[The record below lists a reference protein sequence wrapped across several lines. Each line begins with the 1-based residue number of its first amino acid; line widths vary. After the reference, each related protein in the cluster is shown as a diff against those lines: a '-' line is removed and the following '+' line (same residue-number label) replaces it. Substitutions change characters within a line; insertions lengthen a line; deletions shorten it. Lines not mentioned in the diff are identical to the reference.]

1 MHGLG
6 QTPMDAVI
14 LAAGRGRRL
23 RPLTDTRPKALLP
36 LGEQTV
42 LDRLCTQVAPHVGR
56 IVIITNH
63 LGGQIEDHV
72 GGAVGDTPV
81 LFVEQPARRGTA
93 DALAQVAEVVTDPFI
108 LLNGDMVVEPA
119 FVESLVEG
127 SGWSLC
133 AMEVDDPERYG
144 VVDVDQKGNL
154 AGIIEKPADPPS
166 ALVNLGGYRFDTT
179 VFSYLE
185 QVTESSRGELEL
197 TDIFAHALADGHPI
211 VVERYTGF
219 WSDIGTPP
227 GYLATIAGLLSHRD
241 ESVIHPSASVDS
253 SVQITGRVVIG
264 PQASIGPTTY
274 IRGPA
279 VVGAGVHL
287 GHAVEVKASIIM
299 ADTAIPH
306 LSYVGDSIIGSG
318 VNLGAGT
325 VVANLRHDGGR
336 VPIGEGDDRML
347 TERRKLG
354 AIIGDGVKTGVNASI
369 MPGTRIGPDQII
381 PPGEVVKGDLMASGA
396 TD

>member
-6 QTPMDAVI
+6 QNVMDAVI

-36 LGEQTV
+36 LGVQTV
-42 LDRLCTQVAPHVGR
+42 LDRLCTQVAPHVDR
-56 IVIITNH
+56 IVIITSY

-72 GGAVGDTPV
+72 GAAAKDTPV
-81 LFVEQPARRGTA
+81 VYVEQPERRGTA
-93 DALAQVAEVVTDPFI
+93 DALAQVADVVTGPFI
-108 LLNGDMVVEPA
+108 LLNGDLVVEPA
-119 FVESLVEG
+119 FVESLIGG

-133 AMEVDDPERYG
+133 VKEVDDPERYG
-144 VVDVDQKGNL
+144 VVDVDQQGNL
-154 AGIIEKPADPPS
+154 AGILEKPADPPS

-179 VFSYLE
+179 VFPYVD
-185 QVTESSRGELEL
+185 QVTVSARGELEL
-197 TDIFAHALADGHPI
+197 TEIFAHALADDRSI
-211 VVERYTGF
+211 TVERYTGL
-219 WSDIGTPP
+219 WSDIGTPQ
-227 GYLATIAGLLSHRD
+227 GYLAATASLLSNGG

-253 SVQITGRVVIG
+253 TVQIAGPVVIG
-264 PQASIGPTTY
+264 PQADIGPSTY
-274 IRGPA
+274 LRGPS

-299 ADTAIPH
+299 ADTAVPH
-306 LSYVGDSIIGSG
+306 LSYVGDSIIGSD

-325 VVANLRHDGGR
+325 VVANLRHDGAQIVLGD
-336 VPIGEGDDRML
+336 GDDQIL

-354 AIIGDGVKTGVNASI
+354 AIIGDGVKTGVNVSL
-369 MPGTRIGPDQII
+369 MPGTRIGPGEMI
-381 PPGEVVKGDLMASGA
+381 PPGEVVRGDLMDPGA